1 MKVFYYSIL
10 FLFLNTVLLGNRGL
24 DSLLDLGKEYSYQFE
39 FQKAQE
45 IYEEIIQKHPNSP
58 FALHS
63 LSQNYLWFYL
73 GSKDSLYKNLYKNYS
88 EEAIRKAE
96 VLYNKDEDD
105 HELNNLI
112 GNIYLLKSMLHAT
125 EGNSMDAFWAIKS
138 SVSYFEDAVELD
150 ENYYD
155 PYLGLGTIKYALSFV
170 PGFLG
175 WAISITGLSGDK
187 EEGLRLVKLAYDRG
201 KSSKTEGAYHLAKI
215 YTEYNAEYDSAKIYL
230 DYLIKDY
237 PQNILFLY
245 QYSLLMIDMKELE
258 KAEETLTKIIDT
270 DNEKFSQTN
279 SFAIFLRAEIAFKQ
293 NDFSKAV
300 LLYDEFLLATKSID
314 YTGLA
319 HLKIGLCY
327 EMLQNN
333 LLAKKYFILARNG
346 NLDIPEDMKAKKES
360 YLLYDKKFTRNDK
373 SIILAENYFESGKYT
388 KSIDTISEID
398 MSELEN
404 DSAIK
409 LKIIE
414 AKSYLRLEKL
424 IKAKEIVEYFQHD
437 QRLSSSSY
445 LAEYYLLLALIKY
458 SERDYILSQDHL
470 NSAFENCDKSDNK
483 LMRQLINLKSKLR
496 SEKT

>member
-1 MKVFYYSIL
+1 MKVFYFSIL
-10 FLFLNTVLLGNRGL
+10 FLFLNTVLHGNRGL

-45 IYEEIIQKHPNSP
+45 IYEEIIQKYPNTP
-58 FALHS
+58 FAPHS
-63 LSQNYLWFYL
+63 LSQNYLWFFL
-73 GSKDSLYKNLYKNYS
+73 GSKDSLYKNLYKKYS
-88 EEAIRKAE
+88 EEAITKAE
-96 VLYNKDEDD
+96 VLYDVDEDNPK
-105 HELNNLI
+105 LNNLI

-125 EGNSMDAFWAIKS
+125 EGNSVDAFWAIKS
-138 SVSYFEDAVELD
+138 SVSYFEDAVDFD

-187 EEGLRLVKLAYDRG
+187 EEGLRLIKLAYDRG
-201 KSSKTEGAYHLAKI
+201 KSSKTEAAYHLAKI

-230 DYLIKDY
+230 DYLIKNY

-245 QYSLLMIDMKELE
+245 QYSLLMIDLKELE
-258 KAEETLTKIIDT
+258 KAEETLMEIIEN
-270 DNEKFSQTN
+270 DNKKFSQTN

-293 NDFSKAV
+293 NNFNKAI
-300 LLYDEFLLATKSID
+300 LLYDEFLMATRSID

-346 NLDIPEDMKAKKES
+346 NLDIPEDLKAKNES
-360 YLLYDKKFTRNDK
+360 YLFYNKKFNKNDK
-373 SIILAENYFESGKYT
+373 SIILAENYFDSKKYR
-388 KSIDTISEID
+388 KAIETISEID
-398 MSELEN
+398 IYDLDF
-404 DSAIK
+404 DSIIN
-409 LKIIE
+409 LRIIE
-414 AKSYLRLEKL
+414 AKSYLLFGE
-424 IKAKEIVEYFQHD
+424 IMNAKETVNYIQDD
-437 QRLSSSSY
+437 QNLSSSSY
-445 LAEYYLLLALIKY
+445 YAEYFLLLAQIKY
-458 SERDYILSQDHL
+458 TDKNYILSQNYL

-483 LMRQLINLKSKLR
+483 LMRQLVNLKSKLR
-496 SEKT
+496 NKKS